1 MVLRTLLTKLTK
13 DFTILSFEKDF
24 SNYINEFLFSSAH
37 LTTLGLVVLTGS
49 LVELVCPLILDA
61 CPIVFSFE
69 AFVCPLVVSVCPLYL
84 KYYQGLSL

>member
-24 SNYINEFLFSSAH
+24 SNYINEFVFSSAH
-37 LTTLGLVVLTGS
+37 LTTLV